1 MEEQDLLSKA
11 IESFHVS
18 SGHKVERRKK
28 EKRIHLLGPPDSGTH
43 LLVSS
48 LQMNWPGKT
57 QHACESQSVCDVSLW
72 KHSMGPENDIFEH
85 MEGCGNNL
93 CTNKQKTNMSE
104 AVVVIM
110 VRSPISQMASWK
122 KAPYS
127 LKPCYNR
134 EWNELDEP
142 CWSNTS
148 PLCHDVVEGCKPWMH
163 VPESIEFDSSVD
175 VYNRYLEEYLELKA
189 DKRIGDVILVP
200 YEDLVYTPDVE
211 LSKIARAMGWEIPG
225 EFRILG
231 SKAKTDHSRDRQQAL
246 DHLKGR
252 KWLEDAGEKNVL
264 TICGL
269 LNVTALSGI
278 SEGTHT
284 TSPQPYS
291 QDCEVQ
297 LSASYPEFDIKVKT
311 TTKA

>member
-11 IESFHVS
+11 IESSHVRH
-18 SGHKVERRKK
+18 GHEKETYRK

-57 QHACESQSVCDVSLW
+57 QRACKSQSVCDVSLW
-72 KHSMGPENDIFEH
+72 KHSIGPENDIFEH
-85 MEGCGNNL
+85 LAGCGDNL
-93 CTNKQKTNMSE
+93 CNKKQKTNMSE
-104 AVVVIM
+104 AVLVIM

-127 LKPCYNR
+127 LKPCFNKA
-134 EWNELDEP
+134 WNELDEP

-148 PLCHDVVEGCKPWMH
+148 PLCHDVVEGCKPWEH
-163 VPESIEFDSSVD
+163 VKDSIEFDSSVA
-175 VYNRYLEEYLELKA
+175 VYNSYIEEYLELKK

-211 LSKIARAMGWEIPG
+211 LTKIANAMGWDIPG

-231 SKAKTDHSRDRQQAL
+231 SKAKADHSRDRQQAL
-246 DHLKGR
+246 NHLKAR
-252 KWLEDAGEKNVL
+252 SWLDDAGKKNVL

-278 SEGTHT
+278 KEGTHT
-284 TSPQPYS
+284 TSPQPYY
-291 QDCEVQ
+291 QDCEDT
-297 LSASYPEFDIKVKT
+297 LSESFPQFDIRVKT
-311 TTKA
+311 TMKA